1 VQVQTSF
8 TKRLAV
14 VGHIHQRDVVPV
26 SLRLQDCNQLRKD
39 VIGVAQRVV
48 VRIEVMFASSY
59 APSLTSIFGG

>member
-1 VQVQTSF
+1 MQVQTSF